1 MLVKQLIE
9 ELQRQPMDMEVFI
22 TDKEMEMVGTTKA
35 VYTIDGREAD
45 RSPCCSAD
53 ADAVVILI
61 DGFFKDLAE

>member
-35 VYTIDGREAD
+35 VYTIDGTETD
-45 RSPCCSAD
+45 RAPCCIAD